1 VGTVKYVGDVEGYS
15 GTWIGVDWDQ
25 DGDGKHNG
33 SVNGVFYFN
42 GRSQSS
48 ASFVRSQ
55 NLSRGI
61 TLLQALEL
69 RYRTISTKDEE
80 DEMYVLSAGNRRVSI
95 QLLGGDKIQDKLSR
109 FEELTSAS
117 LSYLGVSSLGVS
129 SDLGSILPNLKLLD
143 LTGNLISDWE
153 EIGALCEQLPALT
166 TLNLSCNSLSSDI
179 KSLPQLK
186 NIRVLVLNN
195 SGLSW
200 TQVEILRRS
209 LPGIEELHLMG
220 NMISTI
226 TVMFYFVA
234 SMVTLLLQV
243 GYSLKTLGNRF
254 GLFEDDT

>member
-80 DEMYVLSAGNRRVSI
+80 GLERECYILVS
-95 QLLGGDKIQDKLSR
+95 
-109 FEELTSAS
+109 
-117 LSYLGVSSLGVS
+117 VSFW
-129 SDLGSILPNLKLLD
+129 NLK
-143 LTGNLISDWE
+143 
-153 EIGALCEQLPALT
+153 
-166 TLNLSCNSLSSDI
+166 
-179 KSLPQLK
+179 
-186 NIRVLVLNN
+186 
-195 SGLSW
+195 
-200 TQVEILRRS
+200 
-209 LPGIEELHLMG
+209 
-220 NMISTI
+220 
-226 TVMFYFVA
+226 
-234 SMVTLLLQV
+234 
-243 GYSLKTLGNRF
+243 
-254 GLFEDDT
+254 